1 MVRLASVQSVLRSEW
16 PFAIEAALV
25 LVAIFIAF
33 RRPYLGNHAFAQIE
47 RVGAKFARR
56 RGLAVLAVIL
66 IALTGRAALMMVEP
80 TPAPGVHDEFSYLLM
95 SNTFASGRLTNPTHP
110 MWKHFESFQINQAP
124 TYCSKYPP
132 AQGLFLALGE
142 VVFGHPWFGVW
153 LTVGLMCGA
162 ICWMLQG
169 WLPPGWAF
177 LGGLIAIMRLGLFS
191 YWVNSYWGGA
201 VAAIGGCLAL
211 GALGRMK
218 RGIRAGDAAW
228 MGIGASVLASSRPF
242 EGLLL
247 CVAIGVTLLVWIV
260 RRGTPDWRSLALR
273 GALPMSIPIALTA
286 VLTGVYFQNTTG
298 SPFVSPYQAYNAS
311 YGVMPLPNMPWMTL
325 LPTPKYNQPFMKAY
339 YLEWEAPIFL
349 YGKSVRGFLKLHVF
363 VRVIQTLAF
372 FLGPVLMVSLL
383 GAWGAILDRRIRALL
398 WIGGVFAAGQSL
410 QPMFM
415 LHYAAP
421 VTGIVATLTLQCS
434 RHLRFWKPWR
444 KPAGQFLVRAI
455 PTICLLMVVVLIA
468 HPPAAYEWNRGRY
481 DIWCCADTGNLAR
494 EEMIA
499 HLEGLGGRHLVFLH
513 YKTDHNYHN
522 EWVYNA
528 ADIDN
533 AAVVFAREIDPVSDR
548 ALREYFRDR
557 QIWVIEAD
565 QAHPTMWRY
574 KEAK

>member
-1 MVRLASVQSVLRSEW
+1 MTGLQTALRAEW
-16 PFAIEAALV
+16 PFTIETILV
-25 LVAIFIAF
+25 LMAF
-33 RRPYLGNHAFAQIE
+33 LMAFCQPDLGSGVFRLME
-47 RVGAKFARR
+47 RFGGIFARK
-56 RGLAVLAVIL
+56 RGLAVLAVTL
-66 IALTGRAALMMVEP
+66 LALTGRAALLVLEP
-80 TPAPGVHDEFSYLLM
+80 IPAPAVHDEFSYLLM

-132 AQGLFLALGE
+132 AQGLVLALGE

-153 LTVGLMCGA
+153 LSAGLMCGA
-162 ICWMLQG
+162 ICWMLQA
-169 WLPPGWAF
+169 WLPPGWAL

-201 VAAIGGCLAL
+201 VPAIGGCLAL

-218 RGIRAGDAAW
+218 HAIRARDAAW
-228 MGIGASVLASSRPF
+228 LGIGASILASSRPF

-247 CVAIGVTLLVWIV
+247 SVAIGVTLLVWIV

-273 GALPMSIPIALTA
+273 GALPISIPLALTA
-286 VLTGVYFQNTTG
+286 ILTGIYFQSTTG
-298 SPFVSPYQAYNAS
+298 SPIVSPYQAYNAF
-311 YGVMPLPNMPWMTL
+311 YGVMPLPNMPWMPL
-325 LPTPKYNQPFMKAY
+325 MPSPKYNHPLMKAF

-349 YGKSVRGFLKLHVF
+349 YGKSVKGFLRLHVIA
-363 VRVIQTLAF
+363 RVMQTLWF
-372 FLGPVLMVSLL
+372 FLGPVLTISLL
-383 GAWGAILDRRIRALL
+383 GVRRAIFDRRIRPLL
-398 WIGGVFAAGQSL
+398 WIGGGFAAGQSL

-421 VTGIVATLTLQCS
+421 VTGIVAALTLQCL
-434 RHLRFWKPWR
+434 RHLRFWRPWGR
-444 KPAGQFLVRAI
+444 PVGHFLVRSV
-455 PTICLLMVVVLIA
+455 PTICLLMVMVRIA
-468 HPPAAYEWNRGRY
+468 HPPAPYEWNRGRN

-499 HLEGLGGRHLVFLH
+499 HLEGMGGRHLVFLH
-513 YKTDHNYHN
+513 YKPDHNYHN

-533 AAVVFAREIDPVSDR
+533 ASVVFAREMDPASDR
-548 ALREYFRDR
+548 ALREYFHDR
-557 QIWVIEAD
+557 EIWVIEAD
-565 QAHPTMWRY
+565 QEHPTMRRY